1 MSNTSQRSK
10 FVAAPSQ
17 AATPKPATQA
27 KPTYS
32 IVMHKG
38 FGLHV
43 SGSDGRSLEACPD
56 FSIKGCV
63 VDANGQNPAYLMC
76 FETLLGGE
84 VTEAIPLAVLASAEQ
99 LVKLLL
105 NREIRLVDAIISQP
119 SAMISQPLGTAGE

>member
-1 MSNTSQRSK
+1 MKNTSQRSK

-17 AATPKPATQA
+17 AETAKSA

-43 SGSDGRSLEACPD
+43 SGSDGSSLEACPD

-76 FETLLGGE
+76 FETLLGG
-84 VTEAIPLAVLASAEQ
+84 
-99 LVKLLL
+99 
-105 NREIRLVDAIISQP
+105 
-119 SAMISQPLGTAGE
+119 